1 MNILIKPIL
10 VGVQHKLRKRGL
22 ENRGEMGTHL
32 RFVAIASNNSCNFK
46 CEHCSTE
53 SPVYPGRR

>member
-1 MNILIKPIL
+1 MSI
-10 VGVQHKLRKRGL
+10 LRKPLIVEKMYKSHKTLLKNG
-22 ENRGEMGTHL
+22 GEIGTQL
-32 RFVAIASNNSCNFK
+32 RVVDFAYNNSCNFK

>member
-10 VGVQHKLRKRGL
+10 VGVQHKLWKRGL

-32 RFVAIASNNSCNFK
+32 RVVDFAYNNSCNFK

-53 SPVYPGRR
+53 SPVYSGRR